1 MGERVGGQRPKGGQA
16 QWPPVVPE
24 AYFTS
29 LALPTWP
36 APWDSA
42 FSFVVLGQGT
52 ESENAA
58 GTETQGTSFLGSE
71 AVSYSAQDSQMRREG
86 RAIILKT

>member
-1 MGERVGGQRPKGGQA
+1 MASSGPRGL
-16 QWPPVVPE
+16 
-24 AYFTS
+24 FTS
-29 LALPTWP
+29 LALPRWP
-36 APWDSA
+36 VPWDSA
-42 FSFVVLGQGT
+42 FSFVVFGQGA
-52 ESENAA
+52 ESEKAA